1 MKKKYTLDEIESNAG
16 GFIESKSEHL
26 FNERLNIIR
35 KVHGYFGFADGNE
48 ILSTVTQNQWVKVT
62 NLSNTLFQNIQTNAG
77 IILDGD
83 DFHFNVPTISG
94 LYGHMKFD
102 FKIVGFGGNNVDWD
116 CEIFNL
122 TQNKSIPVKTQ
133 FTTTGTGNRITAT
146 GIGYDLLSN
155 FNDRYQLRI
164 RCTSANGQTFTITNS
179 SVWIEL
185 SHYLKII

>member
-26 FNERLNIIR
+26 FNERVNIIR
-35 KVHGYFGFADGNE
+35 RVHGYFGFADGNE
-48 ILSTVTQNQWVKVT
+48 TLDTTTQNQWVKVT

-77 IILDGD
+77 I
-83 DFHFNVPTISG
+83 V

-164 RCTSANGQTFTITNS
+164 RCTSANGRTFTITNS